1 MPQHV
6 YMLLSVKNSPYN
18 YYVSLELLFHIEK
31 TIYIQFKRTKIQ
43 ILLSNLRKLFDNFV
57 KHLAPRRTDLIGEM
71 ASLCFPTF
79 NEMLVKT

>member
-1 MPQHV
+1 M
-6 YMLLSVKNSPYN
+6 YLWN
-18 YYVSLELLFHIEK
+18 YCSILRRRFTFNL
-31 TIYIQFKRTKIQ
+31 RGPKIQ

>member
-18 YYVSLELLFHIEK
+18 YYVFLELLFILRRRF
-31 TIYIQFKRTKIQ
+31 TFNLRGPKIQ

>member
-1 MPQHV
+1 M
-6 YMLLSVKNSPYN
+6 YFWN
-18 YYVSLELLFHIEK
+18 YCSILRGRFTFNL
-31 TIYIQFKRTKIQ
+31 RGPKIQ

>member
-18 YYVSLELLFHIEK
+18 YYVFLELLFNL
-31 TIYIQFKRTKIQ
+31 RGPKIQ

>member
-1 MPQHV
+1 M
-6 YMLLSVKNSPYN
+6 YFWN
-18 YYVSLELLFHIEK
+18 YCSILRRRF
-31 TIYIQFKRTKIQ
+31 TINLRGPKIQ